1 MSTTSLLNTALVHRA
16 VGTAHL
22 VPTRLRALLRPRDE
36 RGLSQSTEQALL
48 VAAAILVAGA
58 IGIGVCSHYNVRI
71 NLIGFFERKF
81 KSCRFLWIWR
91 NNCWKVAI
99 NHILF
104 RNTPNVAKTKFV

>member
-48 VAAAILVAGA
+48 VAGAVAVGTVIAGA
-58 IGIGVCSHYNVRI
+58 VLLYVRGR
-71 NLIGFFERKF
+71 LAEAGM
-81 KSCRFLWIWR
+81 S
-91 NNCWKVAI
+91 VGG
-99 NHILF
+99 
-104 RNTPNVAKTKFV
+104 P